1 MPAPVLHLLA
11 GPNGAGKTTF
21 YERVLGPATGLPF
34 INADRI
40 AAERWP
46 DDPATRGYEAAA
58 LAAEQRRQA
67 LRERR
72 SFASETVF
80 SHPSKLDLL
89 RAAGE
94 AGYRR
99 HLYVILIPEE
109 LAVQRV
115 EVRVETGGHAVPEE
129 KVRARFHRLWRLLRQ
144 AIELVEE
151 ARVLDNSRAATPF
164 RPVARFSD
172 GRLLGPASW
181 PPWAPA
187 ELRAAGA
194 SS

>member
-1 MPAPVLHLLA
+1 VPTPVLHLLA

-40 AAERWP
+40 AEERWP
-46 DDPATRGYEAAA
+46 EDPMSHGYDASA
-58 LAAEQRRQA
+58 LAAEERAAAIRD
-67 LRERR
+67 RR
-72 SFASETVF
+72 SFITETVF

-99 HLYVILIPEE
+99 FLHVILIPEE

-115 EVRVETGGHAVPEE
+115 LVRVETGGHPVPEE
-129 KVRARFHRLWRLLRQ
+129 KIRGRFRRLWQLLRE
-144 AIELVEE
+144 AIALADEVQ
-151 ARVLDNSRAATPF
+151 VLDNSRAATPF
-164 RPVARFSD
+164 RVVARSAK
-172 GRLLGPASW
+172 GRFLGTPDWPA
-181 PPWAPA
+181 WAPE
-187 ELRAAGA
+187 ELR
-194 SS
+194 

>member
-1 MPAPVLHLLA
+1 VPTPILHLLA

-40 AAERWP
+40 AQERWP
-46 DDPATRGYEAAA
+46 DDPMSHGYDAPA
-58 LAAEQRRQA
+58 LAAE
-67 LRERR
+67 ERTAAIQESR
-72 SFASETVF
+72 SFISETVF

-99 HLYVILIPEE
+99 TLHVILIPEE

-115 EVRVETGGHAVPEE
+115 LVRVETGGHAVPEE
-129 KVRARFHRLWRLLRQ
+129 KIRARFQRLWRLLRE
-144 AIELVEE
+144 AITLAEE
-151 ARVLDNSRAATPF
+151 AQVLDNSRAATPF
-164 RPVARFSD
+164 RVVARYAK
-172 GRLLGPASW
+172 GRLLGVPAW
-181 PPWAPA
+181 PPWTPA
-187 ELRAAGA
+187 ELR
-194 SS
+194 